1 MNSPR
6 NAKSLV
12 AYFSREGKNIVSS
25 GDIIDLP
32 VGNTEVA
39 ARMIQ
44 EATGGDS
51 FRIEAAKPY
60 PEEYYET
67 TEVAKEEQRSN
78 ARPELTAHVENM
90 NAYDVIFVGYPNWW
104 GTMPMPVFTFLE
116 EYDLAGKTIAP
127 FCTHE
132 GSSLGRSV
140 ADIKALCPKSTILD
154 GLAIRGSDVQRAQE
168 QVSEWLCRLGVIAT

>member
-1 MNSPR
+1 MSSR
-6 NAKSLV
+6 SAKSLV
-12 AYFSREGKNIVSS
+12 AYFSRQGKNIISS

-32 VGNTEVA
+32 VGNTEVV
-39 ARMIQ
+39 ARVIQ
-44 EATGGDS
+44 DATGGDS
-51 FRIEAAKPY
+51 FRIEAVKPY
-60 PEEYYET
+60 PEDYHET

-116 EYDLAGKTIAP
+116 TYDFAGKTIAP

-140 ADIKALCPKSTILD
+140 TDIKALCPQSTILD
-154 GLAIRGSDVQRAQE
+154 GLAIRGSDAQRAQE
-168 QVSEWLCRLGVIAT
+168 QVSEWLCRLGVIVT